1 MSDIEI
7 YVEQKQLKM
16 QLNVFR
22 VMLGIAIGVAVY
34 KTAKDNL
41 GILTFLP
48 VIYIPI
54 LVAIKAKL
62 VVIDNEINARSKK

>member
-22 VMLGIAIGVAVY
+22 VMLGIAIGIAVY

>member
-22 VMLGIAIGVAVY
+22 VMLVIAIGIAVY